1 MSKDVIEVRGAEEHN
16 LKDVDVEIP
25 REELTV
31 VTGLS
36 GSGKSSLAFET
47 IYAEGQRRYIESLS
61 AYARNFLGQMD
72 KPQVENVEGLSP
84 AISIDQK
91 NAANNPRST
100 VGTVTEL
107 HDYLRLLYARVGVP
121 HCPECG
127 REVGEQSAQ
136 NMVDR
141 VLELPEETRAKIA
154 APVVRDQKGAFEDL
168 FDELLSEGYARVEVD
183 GEEYDLSLDTPD
195 LDENYDHTVDVVVDR
210 VTVSAEARS
219 RITDSVETALAE
231 GDGLL
236 KVILPDP
243 PEEAAEDLGGAT
255 TRSVGDLS
263 SAEGDG
269 EDGEATDDA
278 DGEGDPDDG
287 ADRLVVTLSEELACT
302 HCGIDISEIETR
314 SFSFNSPYGACP
326 ECDGIGSTKEV
337 SEALVVQDTSKQLK
351 HVFEPW
357 SYNRTYYSRQLDN
370 VAEHFGVDLDTP
382 FADLEE
388 SIRRQFLYGTDDRVH
403 FEWTTKNGTREKTER
418 FEGVIPNLERRYVET
433 DSDRARDHIE
443 DYMATTTCPAC
454 EGTRLKAESR
464 AVLVDGTAITEVNR
478 MSIGDALV
486 HFEGMEASLDARDTK
501 IAEEIL
507 KEIRARL
514 GFMSEVGLEYLTLD
528 REAST
533 LSGGESQRIRL
544 ATQIGSGLVGVLYV
558 LDEPSIGLHQRDND
572 RLLDTL
578 AELRD
583 LGNTLLVV
591 EHDTETMRRADNVI
605 DMGPG
610 PGKRGGEIVVNGD
623 VADLKAAGESVTGD
637 YLSGEKA
644 IPVPEKRRDPDGG
657 DGNPDHITVR
667 GARQHNLDD
676 IDVPLPLGSFTAITG
691 VSGSGKSTLMHD
703 VLYKSL
709 AREMHGNTDVDPGEH
724 DAVEGLDAIETVRLI
739 DQSPIG
745 RTPRS
750 NPATYTDVFDHIR
763 ELFAETD
770 LAKQRGY
777 DKGRF
782 SFNVKGGRCEEC
794 GGQGTVTIDMNFL
807 SDVQVPCE
815 TCDGARYNAET
826 LDVTYKDASIADVLG
841 MSVDEAHD
849 FFEGHS
855 QIRRRLKL
863 LKDVGLGY
871 MRLGQPSTTLS
882 GGEAQRVK
890 LAEELGKKDSGE
902 TLYLLDEP
910 TTGLHPH
917 DERKLIEVLH
927 RLTDDGN
934 TVVVI
939 EHELDLVK
947 NADHVV
953 DLGPEGGENGGELV
967 AAGTPEEVART
978 DASHTGRYLRDLL
991 PDVDLDG
998 PRGDRVVTAGADGEV
1013 VADGDETDA
1022 DAETAPRADDD

>member
-1 MSKDVIEVRGAEEHN
+1 MSRDYIEVRGAEEHN
-16 LKDVDVEIP
+16 LKDVDVTIP

-47 IYAEGQRRYIESLS
+47 VYAEGQRRYIESLS

-72 KPQVENVEGLSP
+72 KPQVETVEGLSP

-107 HDYLRLLYARVGVP
+107 HDYLRLLYARVGTP

-136 NMVDR
+136 QMVR
-141 VLELPEETRAKIA
+141 RLLELPEGTRAKLC
-154 APVVRDQKGAFEDL
+154 APVVRDQKGAFEEL
-168 FDELLSEGYARVEVD
+168 FDDLVSEGYTRVEVD
-183 GEEYDLSLDTPD
+183 GESHDLTVERPD

-210 VTVSAEARS
+210 VKVSEEARS
-219 RITDSVETALAE
+219 RVTDSVETALEEA
-231 GDGLL
+231 DGVL
-236 KVILPDP
+236 KVVLPDP
-243 PEEAAEDLGGAT
+243 PAEAGIGGSTA
-255 TRSVGDLS
+255 RSTGDL
-263 SAEGDG
+263 ADGGDG
-269 EDGEATDDA
+269 AGGGSE
-278 DGEGDPDDG
+278 
-287 ADRLVVTLSEELACT
+287 RLVVEFSEELACT
-302 HCGIDISEIETR
+302 HCHIDISEIETR
-314 SFSFNSPYGACP
+314 SFSFNSPHGACP
-326 ECDGIGSTKEV
+326 ECEGLGSTKEV
-337 SEALVVQDTSKQLK
+337 SEDLVVQDPSKPLK

-370 VAEHFGVDLDTP
+370 VAEHFGVSLDTP
-382 FADLEE
+382 FEE
-388 SIRRQFLYGTDDRVH
+388 LDEEVRRQFLYGTDRRVH

-418 FEGVIPNLERRYVET
+418 FEGVIPNLERRHVET
-433 DSDRARDHIE
+433 DSDRAREHIE
-443 DYMATTTCPAC
+443 EFMAVTTCPEC

-464 AVLVDGTAITEVNR
+464 AVLVDGTSITEVNE
-478 MSIGDALV
+478 MAIGTALD
-486 HFEGMEASLDARDTK
+486 HFEGLEANLDDRERT

-514 GFMSEVGLEYLTLD
+514 GFMCEVGLEYLTLD

-572 RLLDTL
+572 RLLNTL

-591 EHDTETMRRADNVI
+591 EHDTETMRRADNII

-610 PGKRGGEIVVNGD
+610 PGKRGGEVVVNGSMEAVVD
-623 VADLKAAGESVTGD
+623 SDESVTGD
-637 YLSGEKA
+637 FLAGRER
-644 IPVPEKRRDPDGG
+644 IPVPDERREPDG
-657 DGNPDHITVR
+657 HITIR
-667 GARQHNLDD
+667 GARQHNLKNL
-676 IDVPLPLGSFTAITG
+676 DVELPVGSFTAITG
-691 VSGSGKSTLMHD
+691 VSGSGKSTLMHE
-703 VLYKSL
+703 VLYKGL
-709 AREMHGNTDVDPGEH
+709 AREMNDNTSVDPGEH
-724 DAVEGLDAIETVRLI
+724 DAIEGLENVETVRLI

-750 NPATYTDVFDHIR
+750 NPATYTNVFDHVR
-763 ELFAETD
+763 ELFAETS

-777 DKGRF
+777 EKGRF
-782 SFNVKGGRCEEC
+782 SFNVKGGRCESC
-794 GGQGTVTIDMNFL
+794 GGQGTVKIDMNFL

-815 TCDGARYNAET
+815 ECNGARYNDET
-826 LDVTYKDASIADVLG
+826 LDVEFKGATIADVLD
-841 MSVDEAHD
+841 MTVDEAYD
-849 FFEGHS
+849 FFESHS
-855 QIRRRLKL
+855 QLRRRLKL
-863 LKDVGLGY
+863 LTDVGLGY
-871 MRLGQPSTTLS
+871 MQLGQPSTTLS

-890 LAEELGKKDSGE
+890 LAEELGKKDTGE

-910 TTGLHPH
+910 TTGLHPA
-917 DERKLIEVLH
+917 DERKLIDVLH
-927 RLTDDGN
+927 RLTEDGN

-947 NADHVV
+947 NADHIV
-953 DLGPEGGENGGELV
+953 DLGPEGGENGGEVV
-967 AAGTPEEVART
+967 AAGTPEEVARVE
-978 DASHTGRYLRDLL
+978 DSYTGRYLRDLL
-991 PDVDLDG
+991 PDVDLEG
-998 PRGDRVVTAGADGEV
+998 PRSDREPVGVDGEQ
-1013 VADGDETDA
+1013 VA
-1022 DAETAPRADDD
+1022 ADDD

>member
-47 IYAEGQRRYIESLS
+47 VYAEGQRRYIESLS

-107 HDYLRLLYARVGVP
+107 HDYLRLLYARVGTP

-136 NMVDR
+136 NMVSRILD
-141 VLELPEETRAKIA
+141 LPEGTRAKIC

-168 FDELLSEGYARVEVD
+168 FDDLVSEGYARVEVD
-183 GEEYDLSLDTPD
+183 GEEYDLTLDRPD
-195 LDENYDHTVDVVVDR
+195 LDENYDHTIDVVVDR
-210 VTVSAEARS
+210 VKVSEEARS
-219 RITDSVETALAE
+219 RITDSVETALEE
-231 GDGLL
+231 GEGII

-243 PEEAAEDLGGAT
+243 PEDAELGGSTA
-255 TRSVGDLS
+255 RSTGDL
-263 SAEGDG
+263 A
-269 EDGEATDDA
+269 
-278 DGEGDPDDG
+278 GEGESEDHSDD
-287 ADRLVVTLSEELACT
+287 DRLVVEFSEDLACT

-314 SFSFNSPYGACP
+314 SFSFNSPHGACP
-326 ECDGIGSTKEV
+326 ECEGLGETKEV
-337 SEALVVQDTSKQLK
+337 SEDLVIEDPSKPLK

-357 SYNRTYYSRQLDN
+357 SYDRTYYSRQLDN
-370 VAEHFGVDLDTP
+370 VAEHFDVSLDTP
-382 FADLEE
+382 FEELDE
-388 SIRRQFLYGTDDRVH
+388 SIQRQFLYGTDSLVH
-403 FEWTTKNGTREKTER
+403 FQWTTKNGTREKTER
-418 FEGVIPNLERRYVET
+418 FEGVIPNLERRHVET
-433 DSDRARDHIE
+433 DSDRAREHIE
-443 DYMATTTCPAC
+443 EFMATTTCPAC

-464 AVLVDGTAITEVNR
+464 AVLVDGTSITEVNR
-478 MSIGDALV
+478 MSIGDALA
-486 HFEGMEASLDARDTK
+486 HFENLEDNLDERDTK

-514 GFMSEVGLEYLTLD
+514 GFMVEVGLDYLTLD
-528 REAST
+528 REAAT

-572 RLLDTL
+572 RLLNTL

-610 PGKRGGEIVVNGD
+610 PGKRGGQVVINGSVED
-623 VADLKAAGESVTGD
+623 VKACEDSVTGD
-637 YLSGEKA
+637 YLAGERA
-644 IPVPEKRRDPDGG
+644 IPVPSERRDHDGSL
-657 DGNPDHITVR
+657 TVR
-667 GARQHNLDD
+667 GARQHNLKDL
-676 IDVPLPLGSFTAITG
+676 DVDLPLGAFTAITG

-703 VLYKSL
+703 ILYKGIV
-709 AREMHGNTDVDPGEH
+709 RRMNDTDVNPGEH
-724 DAVEGLDAIETVRLI
+724 DDIEGLDEVETVRLI

-750 NPATYTDVFDHIR
+750 NPATYTNVFDHIR
-763 ELFAETD
+763 ELFSETS

-777 DKGRF
+777 DQGRF
-782 SFNVKGGRCEEC
+782 SFNVKGGRCEAC

-815 TCDGARYNAET
+815 ECGGARYNDET
-826 LDVTYKDASIADVLG
+826 LDVTYKDATIADVLE
-841 MSVDEAHD
+841 MTVEEAYD
-849 FFEGHS
+849 FFEGHTG
-855 QIRRRLKL
+855 IRRRLKL
-863 LKDVGLGY
+863 LKDVGLDY

-882 GGEAQRVK
+882 GGEAQRIK
-890 LAEELGKKDSGE
+890 LAEELGKKDSGDA
-902 TLYLLDEP
+902 LYLLDEP
-910 TTGLHPH
+910 TTGLHPE
-917 DERKLIEVLH
+917 DERKLIDVLH

-947 NADHVV
+947 NADHIV

-967 AAGTPEEVART
+967 AEGTPEEVARNE
-978 DASHTGRYLRDLL
+978 DSHTGRYLRDLL

-998 PRGDRVVTAGADGEV
+998 PRSDRVVTAD
-1013 VADGDETDA
+1013 ADGDVVAGTG
-1022 DAETAPRADDD
+1022 DD